1 MKHTLVLLL
10 SLFHLIV
17 FAQRPL
23 SLSEAKASALANKTQ
38 LKTDKLRQ
46 EVAQAQIKEIVAKYQ
61 PQLNLNTDI
70 RYNLVRQSTV
80 LPFLTEPVKLGAI
93 FNPQAGL
100 DASYS
105 LFNPNQ
111 KSEIRQA
118 ELNYELSKFLEE
130 SDADNLCYEV
140 EKAYLNVLVQQER
153 LKQLGVNHKKLEA
166 DQKEIAVKVAAGLQQ
181 QIEAKRVQNSL
192 DVLAIQLAQQQES
205 ADLSEMLLK
214 FYSGIG
220 LAEPVK
226 LTDDLQTIENQLFKS
241 VSKPEEW
248 SRLPFYRQQKTEQL
262 LAENQIQRIK
272 NRIYPTIS
280 VYGYLGVLALANEAK
295 DLNNRWYPI
304 SYAGLRV
311 NWNLNPLWDNKQLLP
326 QYQLKI
332 RETQSALT
340 EWEEGQSIQLLQLQ
354 NSLKRAKQDWE
365 IQQKN
370 VAFAA
375 ENLKFVESRFRS
387 DLLTYKEVA
396 DAEAERETASL
407 NELIA
412 HYNYVLAAV
421 EIRKLKGER

>member
-10 SLFHLIV
+10 LLFHLIA

-38 LKTDKLRQ
+38 LKTDRLRQ
-46 EVAQAQIKEIVAKYQ
+46 EVAQAQIQEIVAKYQ

-80 LPFLTEPVKLGAI
+80 LPFLPDPVKLGAI
-93 FNPQAGL
+93 FSPQAGL

-118 ELNYELSKFLEE
+118 QLNYELSKFLEE

-140 EKAYLNVLVQQER
+140 EKAYLNVLVQKER
-153 LKQLGVNHKKLEA
+153 LKQLEVNRKKLEA
-166 DQKEIAVKVAAGLQQ
+166 DQKEIDVKVAAGLQQ

-192 DVLAIQLAQQQES
+192 EVLAIQFTQQQES

-220 LAEPVK
+220 LAESVK
-226 LTDDLQTIENQLFKS
+226 LTDDLQTLENQLFKS
-241 VSKPEEW
+241 VSKSEEW

-262 LAENQIQRIK
+262 LSENQIERIK

-280 VYGYLGVLALANEAK
+280 VYGYLGVLGLANEGK
-295 DLNNRWYPI
+295 DLGDQWYPI
-304 SYAGLRV
+304 SYVGLRV

-332 RETQSALT
+332 RQTQSALT

-375 ENLKFVESRFRS
+375 ENLKFVQSRFRS
-387 DLLTYKEVA
+387 DLVTYKEVA
-396 DAEAERETASL
+396 DAEAERETALL

-421 EIRKLKGER
+421 EIRKLKSER